1 MAKLQPFI
9 RKSQRLYLFFSILT
23 TAGKKRILTVE
34 ILNAK
39 RTMDLIIDGY
49 NLIGSDRGLGGVL
62 EHKRNWLVQQ
72 LSRYQKIK
80 QFNVILAFDGW
91 RSGSPNQVIEKKD
104 GVTVIYSRLGE
115 KADAVI
121 VRVAREKGSGCVVV
135 TSDREIR
142 TAVERSGAVAVSAGE
157 FNQILRSLDGGYA
170 DDDLD
175 AIELPQSRTGR
186 RLAKSERRKNE
197 KLQKLRL

>member
-1 MAKLQPFI
+1 
-9 RKSQRLYLFFSILT
+9 
-23 TAGKKRILTVE
+23 
-34 ILNAK
+34 
-39 RTMDLIIDGY
+39 
-49 NLIGSDRGLGGVL
+49 LGGAL

-91 RSGSPNQVIEKKD
+91 RSGPSNQLVEKKE

-157 FNQILRSLDGGYA
+157 FNQILRSLDEPYA
-170 DDDLD
+170 DDVD
-175 AIELPQSRTGR
+175 AMEFRQSKSGH
-186 RLAKSERRKNE
+186 RLAKSERRRNE
-197 KLQKLRL
+197 KLQKLKL

>member
-34 ILNAK
+34 IVNAK

-142 TAVERSGAVAVSAGE
+142 TAVERSGAVAVSPGQVKPKPPAP
-157 FNQILRSLDGGYA
+157 DGGNT
-170 DDDLD
+170 DDDLHP
-175 AIELPQSRTGR
+175 IG
-186 RLAKSERRKNE
+186 
-197 KLQKLRL
+197 

>member
-1 MAKLQPFI
+1 
-9 RKSQRLYLFFSILT
+9 
-23 TAGKKRILTVE
+23 
-34 ILNAK
+34 
-39 RTMDLIIDGY
+39 MDLIIDGY
-49 NLIGSDRGLGGVL
+49 NLIGSDRGLGGAL

-91 RSGSPNQVIEKKD
+91 RSGSPNQVVEKKD
-104 GVTVIYSRLGE
+104 GLTVIYSRLGE

-121 VRVAREKGSGCVVV
+121 VRVAHEKGSGCVVV

-142 TAVERSGAVAVSAGE
+142 TAVERFGAVAVSADE
-157 FNQILRSLDGGYA
+157 FNQILRSLDGAYA

-175 AIELPQSRTGR
+175 AMEFRSSKSGH
-186 RLAKSERRKNE
+186 RLAKSERRRNE
-197 KLQKLRL
+197 KLQKLKL